1 MLIYIGNKYIV
12 IPEDSA
18 ILIESNVGDFW
29 QACNNVPIFKKMNI
43 TSFVFNFA
51 GLLIPQKISS
61 EDALNKFLDMKLNDL
76 FSSKYKNE
84 IKASYIFLAKSLKT
98 SLGSKYFESLLK
110 TNISEKDLKGVEDLD
125 IKLKDILNN
134 YLNPEKL
141 KVKKTAYS
149 NVTKEYVEVW
159 TDSKCLLVEYKL
171 FYSKFYNN

>member
-1 MLIYIGNKYIV
+1 
-12 IPEDSA
+12 
-18 ILIESNVGDFW
+18 
-29 QACNNVPIFKKMNI
+29 MNI

-149 NVTKEYVEVW
+149 NVTKEYVEV
-159 TDSKCLLVEYKL
+159 
-171 FYSKFYNN
+171 